1 MTNNSHKHIHCPV
14 ETTVRV
20 IGGKWKPLI
29 LFHLLQ
35 GTQRFGVLSR
45 ALPGIAARTLTKQLR
60 ELEADGVVQ
69 REEITSKPLRVDY
82 SLTDLGQS
90 LRPVLLAMHDWGGQ
104 VEESSGNEAPPMDG
118 LPAAVAKLR
127 QPR

>member
-1 MTNNSHKHIHCPV
+1 MAKKTVHCPV

-35 GTQRFGVLSR
+35 GPQRFGVLSR
-45 ALPGIAARTLTKQLR
+45 ALPSIAARTLTKQLR

-69 REEITSKPLRVDY
+69 RTEIAIKPLHVDY
-82 SLTDLGQS
+82 TLTPLGES
-90 LRPVLLAMHDWGGQ
+90 LRPVLLAMHNWGER
-104 VEESSGNEAPPMDG
+104 VERLGG
-118 LPAAVAKLR
+118 LEGEGMNDLAAGVAALK
-127 QPR
+127 QAQ